1 MSNNIFTKRIKEE
14 QLEKLRI
21 ARIRVLDAKNILKSV
36 GDGLMLTGEISRLNV
51 VAEDLD
57 AIRIYHEAKA

>member
-1 MSNNIFTKRIKEE
+1 MSNKIFTKRIKEE

-21 ARIRVLDAKNILKSV
+21 ARIRVQDAKNILKSV
-36 GDGLMLTGEISRLNV
+36 GSGLMLTGEISRLNV
-51 VAEDLD
+51 VSEDLK

>member
-36 GDGLMLTGEISRLNV
+36 GSGLMLTGEISRLNV
-51 VAEDLD
+51 VSEDLK